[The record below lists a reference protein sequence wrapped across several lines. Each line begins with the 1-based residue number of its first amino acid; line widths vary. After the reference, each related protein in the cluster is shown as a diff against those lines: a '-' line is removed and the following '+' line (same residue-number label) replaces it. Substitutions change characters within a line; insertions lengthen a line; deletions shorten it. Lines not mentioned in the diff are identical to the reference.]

1 MRTGEKPWAGSK
13 LSLRSCSHSSAN
25 PRRSPRL
32 RFRSS
37 SATRLP
43 PRRNASTSACWK
55 KLPRARTG
63 FWPGLPPPNRRSRS
77 RRDRFLSIL
86 AGSRPLGAVSHDG
99 AGDSGG
105 VRRRGADVRAMIP
118 DGHSKQKGSPMKQ
131 FLACVLAVF
140 TGTAAAQSFPSKPIR
155 ILVPSPAGS
164 SPDIRAR
171 QIGAKL
177 SESLGQPVIVENRP
191 GANGLIAARETA
203 RAAPDGHTL
212 FLALIN
218 NAIGDALKPDPC
230 CRLNQE
236 LMPVSRFTMTPLV
249 MVVNPS
255 LNAQS
260 VKEFVELARARPG
273 ALTYASGGTGSIS
286 QLVGEWIK
294 SEAGIKVLEV
304 PYKGVN
310 AEIPDLLAGV
320 VMAAYVV
327 PQVIVTHVNAG
338 KLRALAVA
346 GPSRLATFPAVPTTA
361 EAGLPGVE
369 AIVWNGIFA
378 PAGTPP
384 PVIQILHHEL
394 VRAYNAPD
402 VKSQVLATG
411 SELAGDT
418 PEEFAAFVRSESAK
432 WSKVIRDANIKPD

>member
-1 MRTGEKPWAGSK
+1 MSRWVAARSASDSRRAISRAERIPSK
-13 LSLRSCSHSSAN
+13 LRKTLRREPGSNSASG
-25 PRRSPRL
+25 PSARY
-32 RFRSS
+32 RFCIF
-37 SATRLP
+37 P
-43 PRRNASTSACWK
+43 P
-55 KLPRARTG
+55 AREVEGAHRT
-63 FWPGLPPPNRRSRS
+63 PALAD
-77 RRDRFLSIL
+77 RRD
-86 AGSRPLGAVSHDG
+86 GGVSGD
-99 AGDSGG
+99 GDSGG
-105 VRRRGADVRAMIP
+105 VRRRGADVRALFYDSP
-118 DGHSKQKGSPMKQ
+118 GTFQAKGSPMKQ

-191 GANGLIAARETA
+191 GANGLIAARETV

-218 NAIGDALKPDPC
+218 DAIGDALKPDPC
-230 CRLNQE
+230 CRLNRE
-236 LMPVSRFTMTPLV
+236 LIPVSRFTMTPLV
-249 MVVNPS
+249 MVVNAS
-255 LNAQS
+255 LDVQT
-260 VKEFVELARARPG
+260 VKEFVERAKAKPG

-384 PVIQILHHEL
+384 PVIQILHREL

>member
-1 MRTGEKPWAGSK
+1 
-13 LSLRSCSHSSAN
+13 
-25 PRRSPRL
+25 
-32 RFRSS
+32 
-37 SATRLP
+37 
-43 PRRNASTSACWK
+43 
-55 KLPRARTG
+55 
-63 FWPGLPPPNRRSRS
+63 
-77 RRDRFLSIL
+77 
-86 AGSRPLGAVSHDG
+86 
-99 AGDSGG
+99 
-105 VRRRGADVRAMIP
+105 
-118 DGHSKQKGSPMKQ
+118 MKQ

-191 GANGLIAARETA
+191 GANGLIAARETV

-230 CRLNQE
+230 CRLNRE

-249 MVVNPS
+249 MVVHPS
-255 LNAQS
+255 LDVQS
-260 VKEFVELARARPG
+260 VKEFVELARAKPG
-273 ALTYASGGTGSIS
+273 ALTYASGGAGSIS

-294 SEAGIKVLEV
+294 SEAGVKVLEV
-304 PYKGVN
+304 PYKAVN

-327 PQVIVTHVNAG
+327 PQVVVTQVKAG

-346 GPSRLATFPAVPTTA
+346 GPSRLAMFPTVPTTA
-361 EAGLPGVE
+361 EAGLPGIE

-384 PVIQILHHEL
+384 PVIQVLHREL
-394 VRAYNAPD
+394 VKAYNAPD
-402 VKSQVLATG
+402 VKSQVIATG
-411 SELAGDT
+411 SEIAGDT

-432 WSKVIRDANIKPD
+432 WSKVIRDANIKPE